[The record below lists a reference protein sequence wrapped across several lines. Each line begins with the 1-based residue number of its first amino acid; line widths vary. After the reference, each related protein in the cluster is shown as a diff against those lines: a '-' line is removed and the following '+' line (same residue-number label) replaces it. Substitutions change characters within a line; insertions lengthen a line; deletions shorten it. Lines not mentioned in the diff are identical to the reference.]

1 MSIMETIKTLITKW
15 KDGTITE
22 VWEVWRWILSYSKR
36 YKKTIAFYLFLGI
49 FSTVFS
55 LISSVASKQLID
67 IVTGHMKDRMVLMA
81 VVMVS
86 MALFSL
92 VFSSVISRV
101 SLKLTINIQNDIQSD
116 VFEKIQEASW
126 YSISEYHSGDIL
138 NRFATDV
145 GTVASNAIT
154 WLPSLVISLFNFV
167 ATFCVIMYYDV
178 TMACISLAS
187 APILLF
193 TSQYLMKRMR
203 EYNKKVKELN
213 SQVMS
218 FEQETFSNMNTIKA
232 FGITERY
239 AKELKKWQTK
249 YRDYN
254 LDYNKFSIKTNVALS
269 LLGMVIQYASF
280 GWGVYRLWGGFI
292 TYGEMTLF
300 LSQGGKLSSAFS
312 ALIGYIPHVLNSS
325 VSAGRVLELV
335 KLPRETHYGE
345 ESNQLK
351 ENMDQGF
358 TVILKDV
365 FFRYVEEK
373 TVLQQSDFIA
383 RPNEIVAVVGPS
395 GEGKTT
401 MLRLFLGLILPEKGK
416 AILEDCQGNQVQMN
430 ADTRQFFS
438 YVPQGNTIF
447 SGTIAEN
454 LRLTKEDATDDE
466 VIEALKI
473 ACAWEFVEKL
483 PLGINAP
490 VGEKGRGLSEGQAQ
504 RIAIA
509 RAVLRD
515 APIMLLDEATSAL
528 DVETERKVLRN
539 IIQKKPN
546 KTCIVATHRPS
557 VLTMCQR
564 VYRVM
569 DTKLTTLDNDEA
581 ARMSMDF

>member
-1 MSIMETIKTLITKW
+1 METIKTIIEKW
-15 KDGTITE
+15 KNGTIVE
-22 VWEVWRWILSYSKR
+22 VWETWKWILSYSNR

-55 LISSVASKQLID
+55 LISSIASKQLID
-67 IVTGHMKDRMVLMA
+67 IVTGHRKDQMLIMA
-81 VVMVS
+81 IVMVS

-92 VFSSVISRV
+92 IFSSVISRV
-101 SLKLTINIQNDIQSD
+101 SLKLTISIQNDIQAD
-116 VFEKIQEASW
+116 IFQKIQEASW
-126 YSISEYHSGDIL
+126 LSISEYHSGDIL

-154 WLPSLVISLFNFV
+154 WLPSLVISLFNFI
-167 ATFCVIMYYDV
+167 ATFAVIMYYDV
-178 TMACISLAS
+178 TMALISLAS

-193 TSQYLMKRMR
+193 VSQYLMGRMR
-203 EYNKKVKELN
+203 EYSKKVKEMN
-213 SQVMS
+213 SQVMA

-232 FGITERY
+232 FGITARY
-239 AKELKKWQTK
+239 ANELKKWQSK
-249 YRDYN
+249 YREFNLEYN
-254 LDYNKFSIKTNVALS
+254 MFSIKTNIALS

-280 GWGVYRLWGGFI
+280 GWGVYRLWSGHI

-300 LSQGGKLSSAFS
+300 LSQGGKLSSAFNS
-312 ALIGYIPHVLNSS
+312 LVGYIPHMLNSS

-335 KLPRETHYGE
+335 KLPREIHHE
-345 ESNQLK
+345 QESNQLREK
-351 ENMDQGF
+351 MDQGF
-358 TVILKDV
+358 TVVLKDV
-365 FFRYVEEK
+365 FFRYVEDK
-373 TVLQQSDFIA
+373 TVLKESDFVA
-383 RPNEIVAVVGPS
+383 KPNEIVAIVGPS

-401 MLRLFLGLILPEKGK
+401 MLRLFLGLILPEKGSASLRDSK
-416 AILEDCQGNQVQMN
+416 GNEVPMN

-447 SGTIAEN
+447 SGTIADN
-454 LRLTKEDATDDE
+454 LRLIKQDATDE
-466 VIEALKI
+466 EIIEALKI
-473 ACAWEFVEKL
+473 ACAWDFVEKL
-483 PLGINAP
+483 PLGINSP
-490 VGEKGRGLSEGQAQ
+490 VGEKGRGLSEGQSQ

-528 DVETERKVLRN
+528 DVETERKVLRS
-539 IIQKKPN
+539 IILKKPN

-569 DTKLTTLDNDEA
+569 DTKLTTLDNEEA

>member
-1 MSIMETIKTLITKW
+1 METIKTIIEKW
-15 KDGTITE
+15 KNGTIVE
-22 VWEVWRWILSYSKR
+22 VWETWKWILSYSNR

-55 LISSVASKQLID
+55 LISSIASKQLID
-67 IVTGHMKDRMVLMA
+67 IVTGHRKDQMLIMA
-81 VVMVS
+81 IVMIS

-92 VFSSVISRV
+92 IFSSVISRV
-101 SLKLTINIQNDIQSD
+101 SLKLTISIQNDIQAD
-116 VFEKIQEASW
+116 IFQKIQEASW
-126 YSISEYHSGDIL
+126 LSISEYHSGDIL

-154 WLPSLVISLFNFV
+154 WLPSLVISLFNFI
-167 ATFCVIMYYDV
+167 ATFAVIMYYDV
-178 TMACISLAS
+178 TMALISLAS

-193 TSQYLMKRMR
+193 VSQYLMGRMR
-203 EYNKKVKELN
+203 EYSKKVKEMN
-213 SQVMS
+213 SQVMA

-232 FGITERY
+232 FGITARY
-239 AKELKKWQTK
+239 ANELKKWQSK
-249 YRDYN
+249 YREFNLEYN
-254 LDYNKFSIKTNVALS
+254 MFSIKTNIALS

-280 GWGVYRLWGGFI
+280 GWGVYRLWSGHI

-300 LSQGGKLSSAFS
+300 LSQGGKLSSAFNS
-312 ALIGYIPHVLNSS
+312 LVGYIPHMLNSS

-335 KLPRETHYGE
+335 KLPREIHHE
-345 ESNQLK
+345 QESNQLREK
-351 ENMDQGF
+351 MDQGF
-358 TVILKDV
+358 TVVLKDV
-365 FFRYVEEK
+365 FFRYVEDK
-373 TVLQQSDFIA
+373 TVLKESDFVA
-383 RPNEIVAVVGPS
+383 KPNEIVAIVGPS

-401 MLRLFLGLILPEKGK
+401 MLRLFLGLILPEKGSASLRDSK
-416 AILEDCQGNQVQMN
+416 GNEVPMN

-447 SGTIAEN
+447 SGTIADN
-454 LRLTKEDATDDE
+454 LRLIKQDATDE
-466 VIEALKI
+466 EIIEALKI
-473 ACAWEFVEKL
+473 ACAWDFVEKL
-483 PLGINAP
+483 PLGINSP
-490 VGEKGRGLSEGQAQ
+490 VGEKGRGLSEGQSQ

-528 DVETERKVLRN
+528 DVETERKVLRS
-539 IIQKKPN
+539 IILKKPN

>member
-1 MSIMETIKTLITKW
+1 METIKTIIEKW
-15 KDGTITE
+15 KNGTIVE
-22 VWEVWRWILSYSKR
+22 VWETWKWILSYSNR

-55 LISSVASKQLID
+55 LISSIASKQLID
-67 IVTGHMKDRMVLMA
+67 IVTGHRKDQMLIMA
-81 VVMVS
+81 IVMVS

-92 VFSSVISRV
+92 IFSSVISRV
-101 SLKLTINIQNDIQSD
+101 SLKLTISIQNDIQAD
-116 VFEKIQEASW
+116 IFQKIQEASW
-126 YSISEYHSGDIL
+126 LSISEYHSGDIL

-154 WLPSLVISLFNFV
+154 WLPSLVISLFNFI
-167 ATFCVIMYYDV
+167 ATFAVIMYYDV
-178 TMACISLAS
+178 TMALISLAS

-193 TSQYLMKRMR
+193 VSQHLMGRMR
-203 EYNKKVKELN
+203 EYSKKVKEMN
-213 SQVMS
+213 SQVMA

-232 FGITERY
+232 FGITAHY
-239 AKELKKWQTK
+239 ANELKKWQSK
-249 YRDYN
+249 YREFNLEYN
-254 LDYNKFSIKTNVALS
+254 MFSIKTNIALS

-280 GWGVYRLWGGFI
+280 GWGVYRLWSGHI

-300 LSQGGKLSSAFS
+300 LSQGGKLSSAFNS
-312 ALIGYIPHVLNSS
+312 LVGYIPHMLNSS

-335 KLPRETHYGE
+335 KLPREIHHE
-345 ESNQLK
+345 QESNQLREK
-351 ENMDQGF
+351 MDQGF
-358 TVILKDV
+358 TVVLKDV
-365 FFRYVEEK
+365 FFRYVEDK
-373 TVLQQSDFIA
+373 TVLKESDFVA
-383 RPNEIVAVVGPS
+383 KPNEIVAIVGPS

-401 MLRLFLGLILPEKGK
+401 MLRLFLGLILPEKGSASLRDSK
-416 AILEDCQGNQVQMN
+416 GNEVPMN

-447 SGTIAEN
+447 SGTIADN
-454 LRLTKEDATDDE
+454 LRLIKQDATDE
-466 VIEALKI
+466 EIIEALKI
-473 ACAWEFVEKL
+473 ACAWDFVEKL
-483 PLGINAP
+483 PLGINSP
-490 VGEKGRGLSEGQAQ
+490 VGEKGRGLSEGQSQ

-528 DVETERKVLRN
+528 DVETERKVLRS
-539 IIQKKPN
+539 IILKKPN

>member
-1 MSIMETIKTLITKW
+1 METIKTLIKKW
-15 KDGTITE
+15 KDGTLVE
-22 VWEVWRWILSYSKR
+22 VWETWKWILSYSKR

-55 LISSVASKQLID
+55 LISSIASKQLID
-67 IVTGHMKDRMVLMA
+67 IVTGHLKDKMLIMA
-81 VVMVS
+81 IVMVS

-92 VFSSVISRV
+92 LFSSIISRV

-116 VFEKIQEASW
+116 IFQKIQEASW
-126 YSISEYHSGDIL
+126 LSISEYHSGDIL

-145 GTVASNAIT
+145 GTVAGNAIT
-154 WLPSLVISLFNFV
+154 WLPSLVISLFNFFAV
-167 ATFCVIMYYDV
+167 FFVIMYYDV

-187 APILLF
+187 APIMLF

-203 EYNKKVKELN
+203 EYSKKVKELN

-232 FGITERY
+232 FGITGHY
-239 AKELKKWQTK
+239 ANELKKWQGK
-249 YRDYN
+249 YRDFN
-254 LDYNKFSIKTNVALS
+254 LEYNKFSIKTNIILS
-269 LLGMVIQYASF
+269 LLGMVVQYASF
-280 GWGVYRLWGGFI
+280 GWGVYRLWSGHI

-300 LSQGGKLSSAFS
+300 LSQGTKLSGAFNS
-312 ALIGYIPHVLNSS
+312 LVGYIPHVLNSS
-325 VSAGRVLELV
+325 VSAGRVLELI
-335 KLPRETHYGE
+335 KLPREVHHTE
-345 ESNQLK
+345 ESNQMR
-351 ENMDQGF
+351 ESMDKGF
-358 TVILKDV
+358 TVMLKDV
-365 FFRYVEEK
+365 FFQYVEDK
-373 TVLQQSDFIA
+373 AVLQQSDFVA
-383 RPNEIVAVVGPS
+383 KPNEIVAIVGPS

-401 MLRLFLGLILPEKGK
+401 MLRLFLGLVLPQEGS
-416 AILEDCQGNQVQMN
+416 ATLCDSQGNQVMMN
-430 ADTRQFFS
+430 ADTRQYFS

-447 SGTIAEN
+447 SGTIADN
-454 LRLTKEDATDDE
+454 LRLIKQDATDE
-466 VIEALKI
+466 EIIEALKI
-473 ACAWEFVEKL
+473 ACAWDFVEKL
-483 PLGINAP
+483 PLGIDSP

-528 DVETERKVLRN
+528 DVETERRVLRS

-564 VYRVM
+564 VYRVL

>member
-1 MSIMETIKTLITKW
+1 MDTIKSLIQKW
-15 KDGTITE
+15 KDGTIVE
-22 VWEVWRWILSYSKR
+22 VWETWKWILSYSKR

-55 LISSVASKQLID
+55 LISSIASKQLID
-67 IVTGHMKDRMVLMA
+67 IVTGYKKDQMLMMA

-92 VFSSVISRV
+92 IFSSLISRV
-101 SLKLTINIQNDIQSD
+101 TLKLSITIQNDIQAD
-116 VFEKIQEASW
+116 IFGKIQEASW
-126 YSISEYHSGDIL
+126 LSISEYHSGDIL

-167 ATFCVIMYYDV
+167 AVFLVIMYYDA
-178 TMACISLAS
+178 TMAFISLAS
-187 APILLF
+187 APVMLF
-193 TSQYLMKRMR
+193 VSQYLMKRMR
-203 EYNKKVKELN
+203 EYSKKVKEMN
-213 SQVMS
+213 SQVMA

-232 FGITERY
+232 FGITSHY
-239 AKELKKWQTK
+239 ANELKKWQGK
-249 YRDYN
+249 YRDFN
-254 LDYNKFSIKTNVALS
+254 LDYNLFSIKTNIALS
-269 LLGMVIQYASF
+269 LLGMVVQYASF
-280 GWGVYRLWGGFI
+280 GWGVYRLWSGHI

-300 LSQGGKLSSAFS
+300 LSQGGKLSGAFNS
-312 ALIGYIPHVLNSS
+312 LVGYIPHVLNSS
-325 VSAGRVLELV
+325 VSAGRVLELE
-335 KLPRETHYGE
+335 KLPREVHHE
-345 ESNQLK
+345 QESNQMREK
-351 ENMDQGF
+351 MDQGF
-358 TVILKDV
+358 SVVLKDV
-365 FFRYVEEK
+365 YYQYVEGK
-373 TVLQQSDFIA
+373 PVLKESDFFA
-383 RPNEIVAVVGPS
+383 DPNEIVAIVGPS

-401 MLRLFLGLILPEKGK
+401 MMRLFLGLILPEKGN
-416 AILEDCQGNQVQMN
+416 AVLRDREGNEVPMN

-447 SGTIAEN
+447 SGTIADN
-454 LRLTKEDATDDE
+454 LRLIKQDATDEE

-473 ACAWEFVEKL
+473 ACAWDFVEKL
-483 PLGINAP
+483 PEGINSP

-509 RAVLRD
+509 RAILRD

-528 DVETERKVLRN
+528 DVETERKVLRS

-564 VYRVM
+564 VYRVV

>member
-1 MSIMETIKTLITKW
+1 MDTIKSLIQKW
-15 KDGTITE
+15 KDGTIVE
-22 VWEVWRWILSYSKR
+22 VWETWKWILSYSKR

-55 LISSVASKQLID
+55 LISSIASKQLID
-67 IVTGHMKDRMVLMA
+67 IVTGYKKDQMLMMA

-92 VFSSVISRV
+92 IFSSLISRV
-101 SLKLTINIQNDIQSD
+101 TLKLSITIQNDIQAD
-116 VFEKIQEASW
+116 IFGKIQEASW
-126 YSISEYHSGDIL
+126 LSISEYHSGDIL

-167 ATFCVIMYYDV
+167 AVFLVIMYYDA
-178 TMACISLAS
+178 TMAFISLAS
-187 APILLF
+187 APVMLF
-193 TSQYLMKRMR
+193 VSQYLMKRMR
-203 EYNKKVKELN
+203 EYSKKVKEMN
-213 SQVMS
+213 SQVMA

-232 FGITERY
+232 FGITSHY
-239 AKELKKWQTK
+239 ANELKKWQGK
-249 YRDYN
+249 YRDFN
-254 LDYNKFSIKTNVALS
+254 LDYNLFSIKTNIALS
-269 LLGMVIQYASF
+269 LLGMVVQYASF
-280 GWGVYRLWGGFI
+280 GWGVYRLWSGHI

-300 LSQGGKLSSAFS
+300 LSQGGKLSGAFNS
-312 ALIGYIPHVLNSS
+312 LVGYIPHVLNSS
-325 VSAGRVLELV
+325 VSAGRVLELE
-335 KLPRETHYGE
+335 KLPREVHHE
-345 ESNQLK
+345 QESNQMREK
-351 ENMDQGF
+351 MDQGF
-358 TVILKDV
+358 SVVLKDV
-365 FFRYVEEK
+365 YYQYVEGK
-373 TVLQQSDFIA
+373 PVLKESDFFA
-383 RPNEIVAVVGPS
+383 DPNEIVAIVGPS

-401 MLRLFLGLILPEKGK
+401 MMRLFLGLILPEKGN
-416 AILEDCQGNQVQMN
+416 AVLRDREGNEVPMN

-447 SGTIAEN
+447 SGTIADN
-454 LRLTKEDATDDE
+454 LRLIKQDATDEE

-473 ACAWEFVEKL
+473 ACAWDFVEKL
-483 PLGINAP
+483 PEGINSP

-509 RAVLRD
+509 RAILRD

-528 DVETERKVLRN
+528 DVETERKVLRS

>member
-1 MSIMETIKTLITKW
+1 MDTIRSLINKW
-15 KDGTITE
+15 KDGTIVE
-22 VWEVWRWILSYSKR
+22 VWETWKWILSYSKR

-67 IVTGHMKDRMVLMA
+67 IVTGYKRDQMLMMA
-81 VVMVS
+81 IVMVS

-92 VFSSVISRV
+92 VFSSLISRV
-101 SLKLTINIQNDIQSD
+101 TLKLSITIQNDIQAD
-116 VFEKIQEASW
+116 IFGKIQEASW
-126 YSISEYHSGDIL
+126 LSISEYHSGDIL

-167 ATFCVIMYYDV
+167 AIFLVIMYYDA
-178 TMACISLAS
+178 TMALISLAS
-187 APILLF
+187 APVMLF
-193 TSQYLMKRMR
+193 VSQYLMKRMR
-203 EYNKKVKELN
+203 DYSKKVKEMN
-213 SQVMS
+213 SQVMA

-232 FGITERY
+232 FGITGHY
-239 AKELKKWQTK
+239 ANELKKWQSK
-249 YRDYN
+249 YREFN
-254 LDYNKFSIKTNVALS
+254 LDYNMFSIKTNIALS
-269 LLGMVIQYASF
+269 LLGMLVQYASF
-280 GWGVYRLWGGFI
+280 GWGVYRLWSGHI

-300 LSQGGKLSSAFS
+300 LSQGGKLSSAFNS
-312 ALIGYIPHVLNSS
+312 LVGYIPHVLNSS
-325 VSAGRVLELV
+325 VSAGRVLELE
-335 KLPRETHYGE
+335 KLPREIHRE
-345 ESNQLK
+345 QESNQMR
-351 ENMDQGF
+351 EHMDLGF
-358 TVILKDV
+358 SVILKDV
-365 FFRYVEEK
+365 FYQYVENQPILKE
-373 TVLQQSDFIA
+373 SDFIA
-383 RPNEIVAVVGPS
+383 QPNEIVAIVGPS

-401 MLRLFLGLILPEKGK
+401 MLRLFLGLIWPESGS
-416 AILEDCQGNQVQMN
+416 AVLRDGDGNEVPMN

-447 SGTIAEN
+447 SGTIADN
-454 LRLTKEDATDDE
+454 LRLVKQDATDDE
-466 VIEALKI
+466 IIEALKI
-473 ACAWEFVEKL
+473 ACAWDFVEKL

-528 DVETERKVLRN
+528 DVETERKVLRS

-557 VLTMCQR
+557 VLSMCQR
-564 VYRVM
+564 IYRVM
-569 DTKLTTLDNDEA
+569 NTKLTTLEKDEA

>member
-1 MSIMETIKTLITKW
+1 METIKTIIEKW
-15 KDGTITE
+15 KNGTIVE
-22 VWEVWRWILSYSKR
+22 VWETWKWILSYSNR

-55 LISSVASKQLID
+55 LISSIASKQLID
-67 IVTGHMKDRMVLMA
+67 IVTGHRKDQMLIMA
-81 VVMVS
+81 IVMIS

-92 VFSSVISRV
+92 IFSSVISRV
-101 SLKLTINIQNDIQSD
+101 SLKLTISIQNDIQAD
-116 VFEKIQEASW
+116 IFQKIQEASW
-126 YSISEYHSGDIL
+126 LSISEYHSGDIL

-154 WLPSLVISLFNFV
+154 WLPSLVISLFNFI
-167 ATFCVIMYYDV
+167 ATFAVIMYYDV
-178 TMACISLAS
+178 TMALISLAS

-193 TSQYLMKRMR
+193 VSQHLMGRMR
-203 EYNKKVKELN
+203 EYSKKVKEMN
-213 SQVMS
+213 SQVMA

-232 FGITERY
+232 FGITAHY
-239 AKELKKWQTK
+239 ANELKKWQSK
-249 YRDYN
+249 YREFNLEYN
-254 LDYNKFSIKTNVALS
+254 MFSIKTNIALS

-280 GWGVYRLWGGFI
+280 GWGVYRLWSGHI

-300 LSQGGKLSSAFS
+300 LSQGGKLSSAFNS
-312 ALIGYIPHVLNSS
+312 LVGYIPHMLNSS

-335 KLPRETHYGE
+335 KLPREIHHE
-345 ESNQLK
+345 QESNQLREK
-351 ENMDQGF
+351 MDQGF
-358 TVILKDV
+358 TVVLKDV
-365 FFRYVEEK
+365 FFRYVEDK
-373 TVLQQSDFIA
+373 TVLKESDFVA
-383 RPNEIVAVVGPS
+383 KPNEIVAIVGPS

-401 MLRLFLGLILPEKGK
+401 MLRLFLGLILPEKGSASLRDSK
-416 AILEDCQGNQVQMN
+416 GNEVPMN

-447 SGTIAEN
+447 SGTIADN
-454 LRLTKEDATDDE
+454 LRLIKQDATDE
-466 VIEALKI
+466 EIIEALKI
-473 ACAWEFVEKL
+473 ACAWDFVEKL
-483 PLGINAP
+483 PLGINSP
-490 VGEKGRGLSEGQAQ
+490 VGEKGRGLSEGQSQ

-528 DVETERKVLRN
+528 DVETERKVLRS
-539 IIQKKPN
+539 IILKKPN

>member
-1 MSIMETIKTLITKW
+1 METLKTLRDKW
-15 KDGTITE
+15 KDGTLIE
-22 VWEVWRWILSYSKR
+22 VWETWKWILSYSNR
-36 YKKTIAFYLFLGI
+36 YKKAIAYYMFLGI
-49 FSTVFS
+49 FSTVFG
-55 LISSVASKQLID
+55 LISAVASKQLID
-67 IVTGHMKDRMVLMA
+67 IVTGHKKEQMLIMA
-81 VVMVS
+81 VIMVS

-92 VFSSVISRV
+92 IFSSVISRV
-101 SLKLTINIQNDIQSD
+101 ALKLSISIQNDIQSD
-116 VFEKIQEASW
+116 IFEKIEEANW
-126 YSISEYHSGDIL
+126 FSISQYHSGDIL
-138 NRFATDV
+138 NRFVTDV
-145 GTVASNAIT
+145 GTVANNAIT
-154 WLPSLVISLFNFV
+154 WLPSLVVSLFNFV
-167 ATFCVIMYYDV
+167 ATFLVIMYYDA
-178 TMACISLAS
+178 TMAAISLGS

-193 TSQYLMKRMR
+193 VSQYLMKRMR
-203 EYNKKVKELN
+203 EYSKKVKELN

-232 FGITERY
+232 FGITDRY
-239 AKELKKWQTK
+239 ARELKSWQGK

-254 LDYNKFSIKTNVALS
+254 LDYNMFSIKTNIALS
-269 LLGMVIQYASF
+269 LLGMLVQYASF
-280 GWGVYRLWGGFI
+280 GWGVFRLWSGHI

-300 LSQGGKLSSAFS
+300 LSQGGKLSSAFNS
-312 ALIGYIPHVLNSS
+312 LVGYIPHVLNSS

-335 KLPRETHYGE
+335 KLPRELHHEE
-345 ESNQLK
+345 ESAQMK
-351 ENMDQGF
+351 ETMDQGLS
-358 TVILKDV
+358 VKLNDV
-365 FFRYVEEK
+365 FFQYVEDK
-373 TVLQQSDFIA
+373 PVLQRSDFVA
-383 RPNEIVAVVGPS
+383 KPNEIVAVVGPS

-401 MLRLFLGLILPEKGK
+401 MLRMFLGLILPEAGS
-416 AILEDCQGNQVQMN
+416 AVLEDCNGNQVPMN

-454 LRLTKEDATDDE
+454 LRMVKEDATDE
-466 VIEALKI
+466 EIIEALKI
-473 ACAWEFVEKL
+473 SCAWDFVEKL
-483 PLGINAP
+483 PQGIDAPLG
-490 VGEKGRGLSEGQAQ
+490 ERGRGLSEGQAQ
-504 RIAIA
+504 RVAIA

-569 DTKLTTLDNDEA
+569 DTKITSLDQDEA

>member
-1 MSIMETIKTLITKW
+1 METIKTLIQKW
-15 KDGTITE
+15 KDGTIVE
-22 VWEVWRWILSYSKR
+22 VWETWKWILSYSKR

-55 LISSVASKQLID
+55 LISSIASKQLID
-67 IVTGHMKDRMVLMA
+67 IVTGHRKDQMLIMA
-81 VVMVS
+81 IVMIS

-92 VFSSVISRV
+92 IFSSVISRV
-101 SLKLTINIQNDIQSD
+101 SLKLTISIQNDIQAD
-116 VFEKIQEASW
+116 IFQKIQEASW
-126 YSISEYHSGDIL
+126 LSISEYHSGDIL

-154 WLPSLVISLFNFV
+154 WLPSLVISLFNFI
-167 ATFCVIMYYDV
+167 ATFAVIMYYDV
-178 TMACISLAS
+178 TMALISLAS

-193 TSQYLMKRMR
+193 VSQYLMGRMR
-203 EYNKKVKELN
+203 EYSKKVKEMN
-213 SQVMS
+213 SQVMA

-232 FGITERY
+232 FGITAHY
-239 AKELKKWQTK
+239 ANELKKWQSK
-249 YRDYN
+249 YREFNLEYN
-254 LDYNKFSIKTNVALS
+254 MFSIKTNIALS

-280 GWGVYRLWGGFI
+280 GWGVYRLWSGHI

-300 LSQGGKLSSAFS
+300 LSQGGKLSSAFNS
-312 ALIGYIPHVLNSS
+312 LVGYIPHMLNSS

-335 KLPRETHYGE
+335 KLPREIHHE
-345 ESNQLK
+345 QESNQLREK
-351 ENMDQGF
+351 MDQGF
-358 TVILKDV
+358 TVVLKDV
-365 FFRYVEEK
+365 FFRYVEDK
-373 TVLQQSDFIA
+373 TVLKESDFVA
-383 RPNEIVAVVGPS
+383 KPNEIVAIVGPS

-401 MLRLFLGLILPEKGK
+401 MLRLFLGLILPEKGSASLRDSK
-416 AILEDCQGNQVQMN
+416 GNEVPMN

-447 SGTIAEN
+447 SGTIADN
-454 LRLTKEDATDDE
+454 LRLIKQDATDE
-466 VIEALKI
+466 EIIEALKI
-473 ACAWEFVEKL
+473 ACAWDFVEKL
-483 PLGINAP
+483 PLGINSP
-490 VGEKGRGLSEGQAQ
+490 VGEKGRGLSEGQSQ

-528 DVETERKVLRN
+528 DVETERKVLRS
-539 IIQKKPN
+539 IILKKPN

>member
-1 MSIMETIKTLITKW
+1 METIKTLIQKW
-15 KDGTITE
+15 KDGTIVE
-22 VWEVWRWILSYSKR
+22 VWETWKWILSYSNR

-49 FSTVFS
+49 FSTIFS

-67 IVTGHMKDRMVLMA
+67 IVTGYKRDQMLIMA
-81 VVMVS
+81 IVMVS

-92 VFSSVISRV
+92 AFSSIISRV
-101 SLKLTINIQNDIQSD
+101 SLKLTITIQNDIQSD
-116 VFEKIQEASW
+116 IFQKIQEASW
-126 YSISEYHSGDIL
+126 LSLSEYHSGDIL

-145 GTVASNAIT
+145 GTVAGNAIT
-154 WLPSLVISLFNFV
+154 WLPSLVISLFNFI
-167 ATFCVIMYYDV
+167 ATFLVIMYYDV
-178 TMACISLAS
+178 TMAFISLAS
-187 APILLF
+187 APVLLF
-193 TSQYLMKRMR
+193 VSQYLMGRMR
-203 EYNKKVKELN
+203 EYSKKVKEMN
-213 SQVMS
+213 SQVMA
-218 FEQETFSNMNTIKA
+218 FQQETFSNMNTIKA
-232 FGITERY
+232 FGITDYY
-239 AKELKKWQTK
+239 AGELKNWQRK
-249 YRDYN
+249 YRDFN
-254 LDYNKFSIKTNVALS
+254 LDYNKFSIKTNIALS
-269 LLGMVIQYASF
+269 LLGMVVQYASF
-280 GWGVYRLWGGFI
+280 GWGVYRLWSGHI

-300 LSQGGKLSSAFS
+300 LSQGGKLSASFNS
-312 ALIGYIPHVLNSS
+312 LVGYIPHVLNSS

-335 KLPRETHYGE
+335 KLPREIHHE
-345 ESNQLK
+345 QESNQMR
-351 ENMDQGF
+351 ETMDQGF
-358 TVILKDV
+358 SVILKDV

-373 TVLQQSDFIA
+373 TVLQESDFVA
-383 RPNEIVAVVGPS
+383 KPNEIVAIVGPS

-401 MLRLFLGLILPEKGK
+401 MLRLFLGLILPEKGS
-416 AILEDCQGNQVQMN
+416 ATLQDSQGNKVSMN

-447 SGTIAEN
+447 SGTIADN
-454 LRLTKEDATDDE
+454 LRLIKQDATDE
-466 VIEALKI
+466 EIIEALKI
-473 ACAWEFVEKL
+473 ACAWDFVEKL
-483 PLGINAP
+483 PLGINSP
-490 VGEKGRGLSEGQAQ
+490 VGERGRGLSEGQAQ

-528 DVETERKVLRN
+528 DVETERKVLRS